1 MHSFKKIVVAGSLS
15 LVALTAFA
23 QDSESEIEEVLVTG
37 SRIVDSNVF
46 SASQIA
52 TVSGE
57 DIEQRGITRVEDYLN
72 DLPQISPGQSVTNS
86 NGASGTATVN
96 LRNLGCSRTLV
107 LLNGKR
113 MPPGTAGGS
122 SCADLNAVPSLLIER
137 VEVLTGGASS
147 VYGSDAVA
155 GVVNF
160 ILNDE
165 FEGFKASYTNSFY
178 SHTNDDGRLR
188 DLVDSYDY
196 ERAPK
201 DVTTGETEKFSV
213 AFGGPIFDGRGHIT
227 AYAERTDTEAV
238 LQGDYDI
245 SACALSGGTSRCGG
259 SSTIPPGRWADFG
272 GYRAL
277 GYRDS
282 EGNYTGVDYKVQG
295 DEFVPRAGQTFNYN
309 PTNFFQRPDKRTNT
323 GFFGKYELTD
333 DIEAYA
339 SLRVM
344 ESESNAQIAF
354 SGTFGNITSLPCY
367 NALLSEQQFNAVCG
381 EYQGMG
387 GEHAPNF
394 TSAAEALSYIATL
407 QQGVAGHNAAVDA
420 FQAQYYD
427 GSLGPDGAPIGWL
440 AAADGLFL
448 DEDGDPSRRLLFEA
462 ATDASVA
469 NGGIIGFAAPLYSL
483 KRNVEGNPR
492 QSIFKYTN
500 AVTEIGIRGDINDD
514 WRFDISYQ
522 TAEVDYQN
530 EYRNDLSVTA
540 INRAVNVVNING
552 VPTCVSALD
561 GSDSACIPY
570 NLFQGGLAGDEGI
583 QGVID
588 GGAELQQYIA
598 NATYVN
604 GDSKQTVISAF
615 VSGDTGISIP
625 GAPSSI
631 SLAVGFETRELSTSF
646 RPDRPSRTGD
656 RSGSG
661 GATLPLSGEYDVN
674 EYYAELGVP
683 VTDGLSLEA
692 GYRYSDYST
701 GATTD
706 TWKLGGYWK
715 VNDDLSIR
723 TTFQTATR
731 HANLSELYRAVGA
744 GLVDLDDDPCSG
756 SRGAPTATAAQCA
769 LTGLDASLY
778 GSDLTSPA
786 DQYNIQVGGNVNVKP
801 EEAESFTAGIV
812 FTPSAIEGLT
822 LTADFFDITV
832 TEGIGTV
839 SAKTALDKCIETGQS
854 TYCDLINRNP
864 VNGSLWLT
872 GGYISQQIT
881 NIAEENLQGVD
892 IIFDYS
898 FETALGNVDIEGVTT
913 YLSSQE
919 LIELPGEA
927 PIECAGNWGGSCGK
941 NPLPEISGNYR
952 ATLSTEYDTDVTL
965 GVRYLGATDD
975 LNSNQIN
982 FDAFTYLDLTVV
994 YRGFE
999 NFEGILG
1006 VSNLLDK
1013 DPAVTSDAGT
1023 APGNGNTFPGYFD
1036 ALGRYVYLT
1045 LNANF

>member
-15 LVALTAFA
+15 LVGLTAFA

-160 ILNDE
+160 ILDDE

-178 SHTNDDGRLR
+178 QHTNDDGRLR

-213 AFGGPIFDGRGHIT
+213 AFGGPIFDGRGHVT
-227 AYAERTDTEAV
+227 AYAERTDTEAI

-272 GYRAL
+272 LYGAL
-277 GYRDS
+277 GFV
-282 EGNYTGVDYKVQG
+282 NVDPSVTSLDLRVQG
-295 DEFVPRAGQTFNYN
+295 NDFVPRDGQTFNYN

-333 DIEAYA
+333 NLEAYA
-339 SLRVM
+339 SLRIM

-354 SGTFGNITSLPCY
+354 SGTFGNITRLPCY
-367 NALLSEQQFNAVCG
+367 NAFLSEQQYNTVCG
-381 EYQGMG
+381 DWEGMG
-387 GEHAPNF
+387 GDHAPNF
-394 TSAAEALSYIATL
+394 ASAAEALGYIA
-407 QQGVAGHNAAVDA
+407 
-420 FQAQYYD
+420 
-427 GSLGPDGAPIGWL
+427 SLDQ
-440 AAADGLFL
+440 
-448 DEDGDPSRRLLFEA
+448 
-462 ATDASVA
+462 SVA
-469 NGGIIGFAAPLYSL
+469 AGDIIDYGAPLYSL

-500 AVTEIGIRGDINDD
+500 AVTEIGLRGDINDD

-522 TAEVDYQN
+522 NAEVDYQN

-540 INRAVNVVNING
+540 INRAVDVVNING
-552 VPTCVSALD
+552 VPTCVSALN
-561 GSDSACIPY
+561 GNDSACIPY
-570 NLFQGGLAGDEGI
+570 NLFQGGLAGDAGI

-604 GDSKQTVISAF
+604 GDSKQTVLSAF

-631 SLAVGFETRELSTSF
+631 SLAVGYEMRELSTSF

-661 GATLPLSGEYDVN
+661 GATLPLAGDYDV
-674 EYYAELGVP
+674 EEVYAELGVP
-683 VTDGLSLEA
+683 ITDGLSVEA

-706 TWKLGGYWK
+706 TWKLGGYWQI
-715 VNDDLSIR
+715 NDDVSLR

-731 HANLSELYRAVGA
+731 HANLSELYQAIGA
-744 GLVDLDDDPCSG
+744 SLVDLDDDPCSG
-756 SRGAPTATAAQCA
+756 SRGAPSATSAQCE
-769 LTGLDASLY
+769 LTGLDPSLY

-786 DQYNIQVGGNVNVKP
+786 DQYNIQVGGNVNVNP
-801 EEAESFTAGIV
+801 EEAESFTAGVV

-822 LTADFFDITV
+822 ITADFFDITV

-839 SAKTALDKCIETGQS
+839 SAKTALDKCIETGAS

-892 IIFDYS
+892 LIFDYS
-898 FETALGNVDIEGVTT
+898 FETALGNVNVEGVTT
-913 YLSSQE
+913 FLSSQE
-919 LIELPGEA
+919 VIELPGEA
-927 PIECAGNWGGSCGK
+927 AIECAGNWGGSCGK
-941 NPLPEISGNYR
+941 NPLPELSGNYR

-965 GVRYLGATDD
+965 GIRYLGATDD
-975 LNSNQIN
+975 LNSNQID
-982 FDAFTYLDLTVV
+982 FDAFTYVDLTVV

-999 NFEGILG
+999 NFEGIFG
-1006 VSNLLDK
+1006 VSNLMDK

-1036 ALGRYVYLT
+1036 ALGRYVYVT

>member
-15 LVALTAFA
+15 LVGLTAFA
-23 QDSESEIEEVLVTG
+23 QDSESGLEEVLVTG

-178 SHTNDDGRLR
+178 THSNDDGRLR

-196 ERAPK
+196 ERAPGS
-201 DVTTGETEKFSV
+201 VTTGETEKFSV
-213 AFGGPIFDGRGHIT
+213 AFGGPIFDGRGHVT
-227 AYAERTDTEAV
+227 AYAERTDTEAI

-272 GYRAL
+272 LYGAL
-277 GYRDS
+277 GFVNVDPSVTRLDLKVF
-282 EGNYTGVDYKVQG
+282 GN
-295 DEFVPRAGQTFNYN
+295 EFVPRDGQTFNYN

-333 DIEAYA
+333 NVEAYA
-339 SLRVM
+339 SLRIM

-354 SGTFGNITSLPCY
+354 SGTFGNITRLPCY
-367 NALLSEQQFNAVCG
+367 NAFLSEQQYDTVCG
-381 EYQGMG
+381 DWTGMG
-387 GEHAPNF
+387 GDHAPNF
-394 TSAAEALSYIATL
+394 TSAAEALGYIASL
-407 QQGVAGHNAAVDA
+407 DQAVAA
-420 FQAQYYD
+420 
-427 GSLGPDGAPIGWL
+427 
-440 AAADGLFL
+440 
-448 DEDGDPSRRLLFEA
+448 GD
-462 ATDASVA
+462 
-469 NGGIIGFAAPLYSL
+469 IIDYGAPLYSL

-500 AVTEIGIRGDINDD
+500 AVTEIGLRGDINDD

-522 TAEVDYQN
+522 NAEVDYQN

-540 INRAVNVVNING
+540 INRAVDVVNING
-552 VPTCVSALD
+552 VPTCVSALN

-570 NLFQGGLAGDEGI
+570 NLFQGGLAGDAGI

-604 GDSKQTVISAF
+604 GDSKQTVLSAF

-631 SLAVGFETRELSTSF
+631 SLAVGYEMRELSTSF

-661 GATLPLSGEYDVN
+661 GATLPLAGDYDV
-674 EYYAELGVP
+674 EEVYAELGVP
-683 VTDGLSLEA
+683 ITDGLSVEA

-706 TWKLGGYWK
+706 TWKLGGYWQI
-715 VNDDLSIR
+715 NDDVSLR

-731 HANLSELYRAVGA
+731 HANLSELYRAIGA

-756 SRGAPTATAAQCA
+756 SRGAPSATSAQCE
-769 LTGLDASLY
+769 LTGLDPSLY

-786 DQYNIQVGGNVNVKP
+786 DQYNIQVGGNVNVNP
-801 EEAESFTAGIV
+801 EEAESFTAGVV

-822 LTADFFDITV
+822 ITADFFDITV

-864 VNGSLWLT
+864 INGSLWLT

-892 IIFDYS
+892 LIFDYS
-898 FETALGNVDIEGVTT
+898 FKTALGNVNVEGVTT
-913 YLSSQE
+913 FLSSQE
-919 LIELPGEA
+919 VIELPGEA
-927 PIECAGNWGGSCGK
+927 AIECAGNWGGSCGK
-941 NPLPEISGNYR
+941 NPLPEVSGNYR

-965 GVRYLGATDD
+965 GIRYLGATDD
-975 LNSNQIN
+975 LNSNQID
-982 FDAFTYLDLTVV
+982 FDAFTYVDLTVV

-999 NFEGILG
+999 NFEGIFG
-1006 VSNLLDK
+1006 VSNLMDK

-1036 ALGRYVYLT
+1036 ALGRYVYVT